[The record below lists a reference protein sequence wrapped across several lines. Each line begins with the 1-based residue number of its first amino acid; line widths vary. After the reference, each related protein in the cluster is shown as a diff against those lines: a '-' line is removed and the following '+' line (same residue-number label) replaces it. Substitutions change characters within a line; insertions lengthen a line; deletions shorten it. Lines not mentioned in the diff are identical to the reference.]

1 MLTVYKASAGSGK
14 TYTLTYEY
22 IKLLLGHKNE
32 DGTYSLNKTGA
43 ECHRA
48 ILAITFTNKATAEMK
63 QRIIN
68 ELAVLAQVELKVGEE
83 SPYTENLT
91 KVFGCSVDDLQ
102 KVAYK
107 ALLELLFDFG
117 FFNVS
122 TIDSFFQNVLRIF
135 AREAELTGNYE
146 VELSEEY
153 AIDNGVNEVLSSLN
167 MGTGQSDE
175 EKKERRWLSDWL
187 GKYMRNLVDEGGG
200 FNMFNR
206 ASAFY
211 EQIVSF
217 VHKMCDEEFKLNSE
231 PMMKY
236 LANPSKIIAF
246 EQAIARK
253 EEEIMRD
260 AKEKAMRAINIL
272 GQMGLTPND
281 CLNQYVR
288 TQLISW
294 ASGKAVAPSDTVKKA
309 MNNQEDLSTRY
320 LKAYAKEGALP
331 ATFDIAYLD
340 AIETMCRSYLTITT
354 YKLTRNNIYI
364 LGLLGSVSKK
374 IEEYRNENNLIL
386 LSDTNDI
393 LQRIISEDELPFIYE
408 RVGTNLQHFLVDE
421 FQDTSRMQWQNLRP
435 LISESL
441 SHNHDNLIIGDE
453 KQCIYRFRN
462 SDPSLLKE
470 QVQTEFR
477 CYYEERGNDISEN
490 TNWRS
495 SADVVRFNNTIFA
508 AIAESAGLSEMYKNV
523 VQQIAPKHK
532 NHRGYVLVSAL
543 DGNVAEFAEQSL
555 AIMAEEIKR
564 QLLSGYKAS
573 DIAILVS
580 KWSEGRKAI
589 DYMLDYMARTPDCPS
604 VNILSNE
611 ALNIANSNAVRL
623 IISVLRY
630 LDAPDEAPDKYHVAA
645 REFSR
650 LINRYEYYISH
661 GHSHSQALSL
671 SIPANTELDGLA
683 AQIKDM
689 ECISLPSIVERII
702 KRYVSEDILANEN
715 IYILTFQDI
724 VVDFCSRGTGDIH
737 LFLKW
742 WDKFGYKTS
751 LTFPDTVD
759 AIKVMT
765 IHKSK
770 GLEFKCVHIPFA
782 VWEMKEDEKKNK
794 KWFDT
799 TGIYEG
805 IDAEIVPPIL
815 PMKVS
820 KAMQGTSYEAQYKK
834 NLSAEF
840 IDKLNLTYVAFTRAV
855 NELIINCNIPNIDK
869 NGNINKRRISDCIA
883 LAIDMAD
890 NQYVASKQ
898 NAYAGKSSDVFVD
911 LKGNKKS
918 ETVLVIGEPTVNIPD
933 KIQRTEEQA
942 DSGEEK
948 PKDEILVR
956 KGVPYFTADRDD
968 MWNLSRVEDLQD
980 MDAPRERG
988 IILHDILGAV
998 HHLDDLRLAVRRHA
1012 YRYRI
1017 SDEEADDIYRFLNSA
1032 ISDERVKRWFCDYY
1046 REVKERTII
1055 MPNGDR
1061 YRPDRVVW
1069 TKEGSIE
1076 VIDYK
1081 FGEQRPKKYISQ
1093 VRGYMNLLQEMGYEN
1108 LKGYIWYLDSGEIV
1122 EVAVKD

>member
-32 DGTYSLNKTGA
+32 DGSYSLNKTGK

-68 ELAVLAQVELKVGEE
+68 ELAVLAQVELKEGEK

-91 KVFGCSVDDLQ
+91 KEFGCSVDDLQ
-102 KVAYK
+102 QVAYK

-117 FFNVS
+117 FFNIS
-122 TIDSFFQNVLRIF
+122 TIDSFFQNILRIF

-167 MGTGQSDE
+167 RESGQNE
-175 EKKERRWLSDWL
+175 KEKKERRWLSGWL
-187 GKYMRNLVDEGGG
+187 SKYMHNLVDEGGK

-206 ASAFY
+206 ASTFY
-211 EQIVSF
+211 EQILSF
-217 VHKMCDEEFKLNSE
+217 VNKICDEEFKLNSE
-231 PMMKY
+231 RMMKY
-236 LANPSKIIAF
+236 LADPSKIIAF
-246 EQAIARK
+246 EQAIAKK
-253 EEEIMRD
+253 EGEIMRD
-260 AKEKAMRAINIL
+260 TREKAMRAINIL
-272 GQMGLTPND
+272 SQMGLTPND
-281 CLNQYVR
+281 CLSNHVRNQ
-288 TQLISW
+288 LMSW
-294 ASGKAVAPSDTVKKA
+294 ASGKAIAPSPSVIKA
-309 MNNQEDLSTRY
+309 KDNQEDLSTRY

-331 ATFDIAYLD
+331 AEFDVAYLD
-340 AIETMCRSYLTITT
+340 AIETMCHSYLTIAT

-408 RVGTNLQHFLVDE
+408 RVGTNLRHFLVDE

-462 SDPSLLKE
+462 SDPSLLKD
-470 QVQTEFR
+470 QVQAEFQR
-477 CYYEERGNDISEN
+477 YYEERGNDISEN

-495 SADVVRFNNTIFA
+495 SADVVRFNNTMFV
-508 AIAESAGLSEMYKNV
+508 AIAENAGLSEMYKNV

-532 NHRGYVLVSAL
+532 NHRGYVLVNAL
-543 DGNVAEFAEQSL
+543 DGNAAEFTEQSL

-580 KWSEGRKAI
+580 QWKEGSKAI
-589 DYMLDYMARTPDCPS
+589 DYMLDYMARTPDCPL

-630 LDAPDEAPDKYHVAA
+630 LDTPDEAPDKYHVAT

-650 LINRYEYYISH
+650 LINRYEYYISC
-661 GHSHSQALSL
+661 GHTHSEALPL
-671 SIPANTELDGLA
+671 AIPENAELDGLA
-683 AQIKDM
+683 AQVKDM

-702 KRYVSEDILANEN
+702 KRYISEDILANEN
-715 IYILTFQDI
+715 IYILTFQDV

-737 LFLKW
+737 SFLKW

-782 VWEMKEDEKKNK
+782 VWEMKENEKKNK

-815 PMKVS
+815 PMKVNS
-820 KAMQGTSYEAQYKK
+820 KIQGTSYEAQYKK
-834 NLSAEF
+834 NLKAEF
-840 IDKLNLTYVAFTRAV
+840 VDKLNLTYVAFTRAE
-855 NELIINCNIPNIDK
+855 NELIINCKTPNVDK
-869 NGNINKRRISDCIA
+869 NGNINKRQISDYMA

-898 NAYAGKSSDVFVD
+898 NAYAGKSSDVLVD

-918 ETVLVIGEPTVNIPD
+918 ETVLVIGEPTINEPEKTPD
-933 KIQRTEEQA
+933 SEGQA
-942 DSGEEK
+942 AGK
-948 PKDEILVR
+948 PKDETLVR

-1012 YRYRI
+1012 YRYKI
-1017 SDEEADDIYRFLNSA
+1017 SDEEADEIYRFLNSA
-1032 ISDERVKRWFCDYY
+1032 ISDDRVKRWFCDYY
-1046 REVKERTII
+1046 REVKERTIV

-1069 TKEGSIE
+1069 TKDGCVE
-1076 VIDYK
+1076 VVDYK
-1081 FGEQRPKKYISQ
+1081 FGEQRPKKYITQ
-1093 VRGYMNLLQEMGYEN
+1093 VRGYMNMLQEMGHEN